1 MFHLWC
7 VSICVYTPIS
17 YNIKNINIKILLGF
31 GFSLRNSASMA
42 SLCMASQALCRV
54 CGGVWHL
61 DIGSRSPGCSG
72 LWGGDSMGQTCLS
85 GESNGYWIRLA
96 SGKFVG
102 CTLGPVHGRLWW
114 TECSGAFL
122 LCPSLICAVLVFLW
136 NWARALGD

>member
-54 CGGVWHL
+54 CGGVWHP
-61 DIGSRSPGCSG
+61 DIGSRSFRCHQFLGGASLDLLCSSVSHRCSIG
-72 LWGGDSMGQTCLS
+72 LEIGG
-85 GESNGYWIRLA
+85 
-96 SGKFVG
+96 FVG
-102 CTLGPVHGRLWW
+102 RELGAVWCCFTVVSIDFFWMISASL
-114 TECSGAFL
+114 AF
-122 LCPSLICAVLVFLW
+122 IW
-136 NWARALGD
+136 D